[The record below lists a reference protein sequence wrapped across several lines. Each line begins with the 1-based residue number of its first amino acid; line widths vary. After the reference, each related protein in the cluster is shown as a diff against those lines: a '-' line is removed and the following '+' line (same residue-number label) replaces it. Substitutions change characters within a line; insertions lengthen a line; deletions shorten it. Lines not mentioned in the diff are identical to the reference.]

1 MKNILFSQ
9 ATNIVIDLFTWVI
22 TIVIVG
28 GFTGIVY
35 LITNQ

>member
-1 MKNILFSQ
+1 MKNILLCQ

-28 GFTGIVY
+28 GFTGIIY
-35 LITNQ
+35 LISNQ